1 MEEQSVAWMDILMV
15 VMTAEMRDL
24 SWVDPLVD

>member
-1 MEEQSVAWMDILMV
+1 LKAVQMEEQSVAWMDILMV

-24 SWVDPLVD
+24 S

>member
-1 MEEQSVAWMDILMV
+1 LKAVQMEELSVAWMDILMV

-24 SWVDPLVD
+24 S